1 MNEVL
6 VLFILLICG
15 TAGVVAAVAGE
26 TAVNGRMVITKVMTR
41 KRVTPAVLRFGGVA
55 PIRGIL
61 SKAHHPWRGA
71 TSGED
76 SVIPV
81 KDLDAGAAHKPGSS
95 Q

>member
-41 KRVTPAVLRFGGVA
+41 KRVTLPSYDLVA
-55 PIRGIL
+55 WHRSAGFFRRHITLGE
-61 SKAHHPWRGA
+61 GA